1 IRFAFVCSAFVRSSS
16 ALLSVGA
23 QWFSVVHLLCT
34 ELDLWAGKANT
45 SAGIT
50 WWPQRDSNPCF
61 SLERAVSWAS
71 RRWGRPMR
79 GEWLGEE
86 DSNPRYR
93 GQNPASYR

>member
-1 IRFAFVCSAFVRSSS
+1 MLTKS
-16 ALLSVGA
+16 
-23 QWFSVVHLLCT
+23 
-34 ELDLWAGKANT
+34 K
-45 SAGIT
+45 

>member
-1 IRFAFVCSAFVRSSS
+1 MF
-16 ALLSVGA
+16 LKHGA
-23 QWFSVVHLLCT
+23 RNLN
-34 ELDLWAGKANT
+34 ENN
-45 SAGIT
+45 

-71 RRWGRPMR
+71 RRWGRR
-79 GEWLGEE
+79 VKRWLGEE